1 MEPGEVGVQKEVTNL
16 FLAKVQLISDSMLD
30 TEAKGI
36 KKKKLKR
43 AEKDMGE
50 EDVI

>member
-36 KKKKLKR
+36 KKKKLEK
-43 AEKDMGE
+43 AEKEMR
-50 EDVI
+50 